1 VALAPLL
8 PVAGEQGCNRHT
20 RAWKSGF
27 RLVPRTA
34 SGARTA
40 GSVMCYAVSIAG
52 LLTTGRV
59 TDGTP
64 GLLIAAVLVVIATPV
79 IGFTWNQVTLTEK
92 GRQLAGTVAEIRS
105 LKQTDSE
112 AFTALIAARYGPAA
126 IRRQL
131 DDPGAE
137 SGQSCTYTC
146 QGQGC
151 GHYLCDSSSASI
163 PHVPLR
169 ASFPSFWESLT
180 DAERSWLLAAAH
192 TVGFPAGA
200 VLCRQDEPG
209 VRIFV
214 IASGQVV
221 IYVTQPGEHRRVA
234 IRGTGDIVGERAAF
248 ELRPRSATV
257 VALVAARALAITTS
271 DFAAFIE
278 RHPRVLAVLER
289 QVYDRL
295 VEDRPVEPKFYLDGI
310 ATGQPAWSGLNCSIF
325 LADIAAFGRHSRNDK
340 DRQLLRSS
348 MYATL
353 QHAFESSGVP
363 WHSCY
368 REDRGDGVLVIVPPS
383 TPTRLLIDP
392 LSDDIAMTLAIH
404 NDQATEA
411 LRMQLRVALHVG
423 PVLSDPEGVSG
434 ESIILAARILE
445 APVLKRQLASE
456 AADLGLIVSAYV
468 YDTVVKHGPGRI
480 DPARY
485 RQVRVQLKES
495 RLNAWI
501 CLSSDANPGKDVLT
515 PATSAAV
522 SYVTAPHAVPAHLVE
537 RPGCPSLPSRRS
549 G

>member
-1 VALAPLL
+1 MALAPLL
-8 PVAGEQGCNRHT
+8 PAAGEQGGKRHT
-20 RAWKSGF
+20 RAWQSGF

-34 SGARTA
+34 NGARTA
-40 GSVMCYAVSIAG
+40 GTVMCYAVFIAG

-92 GRQLAGTVAEIRS
+92 GRQLAGSVAEIRS
-105 LKQTDSE
+105 LKRTDSE
-112 AFTALIAARYGPAA
+112 AFSALIAARYGPAA
-126 IRRQL
+126 IRRRL

-151 GHYLCDSSSASI
+151 GSSVCDSRSASI

-169 ASFPSFWESLT
+169 ASLPSFWESLT

-200 VLCRQDEPG
+200 VLCRQ
-209 VRIFV
+209 
-214 IASGQVV
+214 A
-221 IYVTQPGEHRRVA
+221 
-234 IRGTGDIVGERAAF
+234 
-248 ELRPRSATV
+248 
-257 VALVAARALAITTS
+257 
-271 DFAAFIE
+271 
-278 RHPRVLAVLER
+278 R

-340 DRQLLRSS
+340 DRQLLRAS

-392 LSDDIAMTLAIH
+392 LSDDIAMALAIH

-423 PVLSDPEGVSG
+423 PVVSDPEGVSG

-501 CLSSDANPGKDVLT
+501 CLSC
-515 PATSAAV
+515 SAK
-522 SYVTAPHAVPAHLVE
+522 
-537 RPGCPSLPSRRS
+537 GLPSRRS